1 MNLANLSYSTPKSIS
16 TSSAG
21 YESTKRIWDFVVAS
35 VLCLLFLPLM
45 AAITLVVSLDSP
57 GGAFFVQE
65 RVGRNGVRFRLFKF
79 RSMRW
84 DAPNIST
91 AEMQQ
96 QTESPVTKVGAFLRR
111 TSLDELP
118 QLVNVFKGEMSL
130 VGPRPAL
137 PAQTHLNELRA
148 RGGVDT
154 LLPGITGWAQINGR
168 DELSDEL
175 KVAHD
180 VYYKHHRS
188 LKLDLHILVRT
199 VTPVLTGRGNR

>member
-1 MNLANLSYSTPKSIS
+1 MNLANLSYSAPKSLS
-16 TSSAG
+16 ESKSG
-21 YESTKRIWDFVVAS
+21 YEVTKRICDFVIAL
-35 VLCLLFLPLM
+35 VLLGILLPVM
-45 AAITLVVSLDSP
+45 AIITLIVSLESP
-57 GGAFFVQE
+57 GGAFFIQE
-65 RVGRNGVRFRLFKF
+65 RVGKNGRCFRLFKF
-79 RSMRW
+79 RSMRQGTP
-84 DAPNIST
+84 DIST
-91 AEMQQ
+91 AEMQKQ
-96 QTESPVTKVGAFLRR
+96 NISPVTKIGAILRR

-118 QLVNVFKGEMSL
+118 QLINVLKGEMSL

-137 PAQTHLNELRA
+137 KTQTHLNELRA
-148 RGGVDT
+148 HGGVDT

-188 LKLDLHILVRT
+188 LRLDFNILVRT